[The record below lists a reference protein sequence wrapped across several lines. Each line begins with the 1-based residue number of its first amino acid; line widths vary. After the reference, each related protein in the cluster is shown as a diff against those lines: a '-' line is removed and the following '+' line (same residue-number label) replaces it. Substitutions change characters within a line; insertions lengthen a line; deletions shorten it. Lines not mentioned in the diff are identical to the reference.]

1 MVILQVCGYAAVYG
15 GNFIASLIAL
25 AKDMKEKG
33 HETEF
38 LFPEQARDKDWCIE
52 LSQHW
57 KVHFAPLN
65 RFSIKT
71 YFQIKEAMKSADI
84 IHSHFEL
91 YDMLVVLAA
100 KSNQKI
106 FWHLHDSIIENVD
119 FVHMW
124 INRIQYR
131 YFGRKVLL
139 ISTNKYYAE
148 QLTKLGFKRY
158 NIRVVEN
165 CINFERLHYSKK
177 DKKYDFL
184 IFGGFYHIKGL
195 DVVLEACRLIK
206 DKYKFKLGIVG
217 YDKTWEWIDEN
228 YKDLYDVIETIKP
241 QENINDLYNS
251 SEVFISASRHE
262 TFSYALLEAL
272 YLKKPAIISRI
283 EGTKWAERYP
293 TVKVFESE
301 NALDLGQAM
310 AQYLSGN
317 FWYKEEEPE
326 KVVEEVKARHNIGEW
341 VESIERIYFY
351 E

>member
-38 LFPEQARDKDWCIE
+38 LFPEQVRDKDWCVE

-57 KVHFAPLN
+57 KVHFAQLN
-65 RFSIKT
+65 RFSIQT

-100 KSNQKI
+100 RPNQKI
-106 FWHLHDSIIENVD
+106 FWHLHDEIVENVD
-119 FVHMW
+119 SIHMA
-124 INRIQYR
+124 INKVQYK
-131 YFGRKVLL
+131 YFGKKVIL
-139 ISTNKYYAE
+139 ISTSEYYARK
-148 QLTKLGFKRY
+148 LTEIGFKND
-158 NIRVVEN
+158 NIRFVEN
-165 CINFERLHYSKK
+165 CVDFSRLYFEQKK
-177 DKKYDFL
+177 KKYDFL
-184 IFGGFYHIKGL
+184 IFGGFYYKKGL
-195 DVVLEACRLIK
+195 DVALEACRLLK
-206 DKYKFKLGIVG
+206 DKYKYKLGIVG
-217 YDKTWEWIDEN
+217 YDKTWEWIDEK
-228 YKDLYDVIETIKP
+228 YKDLSNVIETIKP

-251 SEVFISASRHE
+251 SGVFISASRHE

-310 AQYLSGN
+310 EQYLSGN
-317 FWYKEEEPE
+317 FWYKEEEPG
-326 KVVEEVKARHNIGEW
+326 KVLEEVKASYNIGKW
-341 VESIERIYFY
+341 VESIEEIYFY